1 MRRLILFR
9 HAKSDWTGDAA
20 TDHDRGLAPR
30 GRRTAGPM
38 GAWLAGRGFRPDL
51 VICSTATRAK
61 RTWNLAK
68 AAFTPAPKTEFS
80 DAVYEASAK
89 ALLDVV
95 RGAPGDAQ
103 TLMIVGH
110 NPGLE
115 DLIALLAASGDPEAR
130 RTLSAK
136 FPTAAIA
143 VLDIPEDGWS
153 AIAPKS
159 ARLDRFV
166 TPKLLGLDVE

>member
-20 TDHDRGLAPR
+20 SDHDRALAPR
-30 GRRTAGPM
+30 GRRAAGPM

-51 VICSTATRAK
+51 VICSTATRTK
-61 RTWNLAK
+61 RTWSLAK

-89 ALLDVV
+89 ALLEVV
-95 RGAPGDAQ
+95 RGTPDEVQ
-103 TLMIVGH
+103 TLMLVGH
-110 NPGLE
+110 NPGLA
-115 DLIALLAASGDPEAR
+115 DLVALLASSGDPEAR
-130 RTLSAK
+130 RTLSQK

-143 VLDIPEDGWS
+143 VLDIPQDGWS
-153 AIAPKS
+153 ATAPKS

-166 TPKLLGLDVE
+166 TPKILGFDVE